1 MSNVIKSPIC
11 KAVWT
16 YNCHDPDRKYPDRNG
31 VGYYSLT
38 GSFDKESIAELEA
51 LILAEI
57 GQSGA
62 GTYHFKSD
70 GTGRTDV
77 KFKCKE
83 KLTGR
88 DGSIVDQKPTV
99 IYEGKSYGDHFEQAD
114 VIISFQPR
122 LYKAYRKTSLLLKK
136 VEIVKL
142 HDSETLTPDEVSEAI
157 INDVMGAGS
166 GEA

>member
-1 MSNVIKSPIC
+1 MSNIIKSPIC
-11 KAVWT
+11 KAFWT
-16 YNCHDPDRKYPDRNG
+16 YNCQEPDRKYPDRNG

-38 GSFDKESIAELEA
+38 GNFDKESIAKLEA

-70 GTGRTDV
+70 STGNTDV
-77 KFKCKE
+77 KFKAKE
-83 KLTGR
+83 TLTGR
-88 DGSIVDQKPTV
+88 NGSVVNQKPPV
-99 IYEGKSYGDHFEQAD
+99 MFNGERYADHFEQAD

-122 LYKAYRKTSLLLKK
+122 LYKAYRKTSLILKG

-142 HDSETLTPDEVSEAI
+142 HDESTLTPDEETEAI
-157 INDVMGAGS
+157 LNEVMGAGS